1 MKTLQVGLGEI
12 LRKLSIT
19 ISKSSQNLWF
29 ASKLQ
34 NLSIRSLITLNMLLN
49 MLLSDDY
56 VEVVNIVWATE
67 TPIVICFYF
76 LQNQWSNVN
85 IVF

>member
-1 MKTLQVGLGEI
+1 
-12 LRKLSIT
+12 
-19 ISKSSQNLWF
+19 
-29 ASKLQ
+29 
-34 NLSIRSLITLNMLLN
+34 MLLN

-85 IVF
+85 IVFQDNNDVKNIVPRIVIPEKCIN